1 MNAITMKKVKK
12 LLEIKTENYRARG
25 EYKPEV
31 AAQFAVDGI
40 LAMYKT
46 QMAAIDQLLDW
57 EIEDA
62 IKAAQ

>member
-1 MNAITMKKVKK
+1 MNATTMQKVKK

-31 AAQFAVDGI
+31 AAQFAVEGI